1 MLGIGS
7 PVRIPGAGHMIGFER
22 PGLVNRELAALIERA
37 APDLTPDLTPGR
49 SKGRSAA

>member
-1 MLGIGS
+1 MGIGS

-37 APDLTPDLTPGR
+37 APDLTPGR